1 MDDKQML
8 FFLHNQKCSRGS
20 LAYFIFA
27 HAHVLFFLK
36 YFLVTA
42 PLLHSSVITALSLNN
57 HPHLLTIS
65 PPPSPP
71 RSCLRSFFPAT
82 SSSHPTPPGRQ
93 KGQTAPAGVP
103 AVQRSRSGVPR
114 PCRPAIHATP
124 PAGRQKGQTAPAGVP
139 AVQRSRSG
147 VPRPCRP
154 AIHATPPAGRQK
166 GQTAETECPVSGVP
180 RPCRPAIQV
189 RLPWSRSAGQP
200 VPPAPRLRP
209 TCDPA

>member
-27 HAHVLFFLK
+27 HAHVLIFLK

-42 PLLHSSVITALSLNN
+42 SLLHSSVITALSLNN

-71 RSCLRSFFPAT
+71 NQDRASDLFSQPQAAAT
-82 SSSHPTPPGRQ
+82 PVPHPTRPPEERRQ

-103 AVQRSRSGVPR
+103 AF
-114 PCRPAIHATP
+114 
-124 PAGRQKGQTAPAGVP
+124 
-139 AVQRSRSG
+139 QRSRSG

-166 GQTAETECPVSGVP
+166 GQTAETERPASGVP
-180 RPCRPAIQV
+180 RPCRPEIQV
-189 RLPWSRSAGQP
+189 RLPWCRSAGQP

>member
-27 HAHVLFFLK
+27 HAHVLIFLK

-124 PAGRQKGQTAPAGVP
+124 PAGRQKGQTA
-139 AVQRSRSG
+139 
-147 VPRPCRP
+147 
-154 AIHATPPAGRQK
+154 
-166 GQTAETECPVSGVP
+166 ETERPVSGVP

-209 TCDPA
+209 TYDPA